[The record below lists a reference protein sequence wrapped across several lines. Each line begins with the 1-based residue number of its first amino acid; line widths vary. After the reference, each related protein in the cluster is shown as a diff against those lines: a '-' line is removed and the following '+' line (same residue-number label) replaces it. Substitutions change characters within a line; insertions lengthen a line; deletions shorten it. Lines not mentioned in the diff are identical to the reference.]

1 MTNPKLHR
9 TIASAAIAF
18 ATLVGS
24 AQAQP
29 GPGSRQ
35 GPGAGPG
42 WGWMG
47 PGMMDSRS
55 FGRMC
60 SPVSAGFGEWQMNR
74 VEQLI
79 KPNDAQRAKFEEYKA
94 AATKA
99 AADMR
104 SACPT
109 SFPAT
114 MPDRIQAM
122 EKRTEA
128 MLLAIKSVRPPLDA
142 FYATLTDE
150 QKKQLDSMSG
160 PGRFWRWRETW

>member
-1 MTNPKLHR
+1 MAIRSLHV
-9 TIASAAIAF
+9 TAASAAF
-18 ATLVGS
+18 ALVTLAGS

-29 GPGSRQ
+29 GPG
-35 GPGAGPG
+35 AGRGQG

-47 PGMMDSRS
+47 PGMMDTRS

-60 SPVSAGFGEWQMNR
+60 SPASAGFAEWQMNR

-79 KPNDAQRAKFEEYKA
+79 KLTDAQRAKFDEYKA

-99 AADMR
+99 ATDMR
-104 SACPT
+104 SSCPT
-109 SFPAT
+109 NFPAT
-114 MPDRIQAM
+114 MTDRIQVM

-128 MLLAIKSVRPPLDA
+128 MLQAIKSVRPTLEA

-150 QKKQLDSMSG
+150 QKKRLDSMGG
-160 PGRFWRWRETW
+160 PGQFWRWRNNW

>member
-1 MTNPKLHR
+1 MSSTRNLYV

-18 ATLVGS
+18 AAFIGGAL
-24 AQAQP
+24 AQP
-29 GPGSRQ
+29 GPARQ
-35 GPGAGPG
+35 GPG

-47 PGMMDSRS
+47 PGMMDSQS

-60 SPVSAGFGEWQMNR
+60 SPASAGFAEWQMNR
-74 VEQLI
+74 VAQLI
-79 KPNDAQRAKFEEYKA
+79 NPTESQRAKFEEYKV

-114 MPDRIQAM
+114 MPERMQMM
-122 EKRTEA
+122 EKRSEA
-128 MLLAIKSVRPPLDA
+128 MLQAIKSVRPTLEA

-150 QKKQLDSMSG
+150 QKKRLDSTSG

>member
-1 MTNPKLHR
+1 MAIRSLHV
-9 TIASAAIAF
+9 TIASAALAL
-18 ATLVGS
+18 ATLIGS

-29 GPGSRQ
+29 MGPGQRQ
-35 GPGAGPG
+35 GPG

-60 SPVSAGFGEWQMNR
+60 SPASAGFSEWQMNR

-79 KPNDAQRAKFEEYKA
+79 KPTDAQRAKFEDYKA

-99 AADMR
+99 AAEMR
-104 SACPT
+104 NACPT

-114 MPDRIQAM
+114 MTDRMQVM

-128 MLLAIKSVRPPLDA
+128 MLQAIKSVRPALDA
-142 FYATLTDE
+142 FYATLSDD
-150 QKKQLDSMSG
+150 QKKQLDSMG
-160 PGRFWRWRETW
+160 RPGRFWRWRDSW

>member
-60 SPVSAGFGEWQMNR
+60 SPASAGFAEWQMNR

-104 SACPT
+104 SAC
-109 SFPAT
+109 
-114 MPDRIQAM
+114 
-122 EKRTEA
+122 
-128 MLLAIKSVRPPLDA
+128 
-142 FYATLTDE
+142 
-150 QKKQLDSMSG
+150 
-160 PGRFWRWRETW
+160 